1 MSQQSIKFAKPLKGS
16 SGPACPKDLNLTN
29 IEPLQNTRNQTSSG
43 VSRKCTASVSPP
55 PCEELGP
62 TIYMKLEGS
71 PQNNRRRSVLEKYD
85 GVLRTKYMNTKKDPK
100 TAVEIVQT
108 FINFFTDM
116 ELAQPEHRA
125 IFGYMKQLAGNL
137 MLITKLSESQ
147 NNSCLPPINDSKN
160 INIPL
165 ESLHIKEGASESPRK
180 NSYSGDSKPV
190 FSKRWFRFA
199 ENQLQLSQPANNNN
213 AAKIIPQPSDLL
225 IRASVKSGSMRNV
238 YQEIANKPQSN
249 SSSPKVKKA
258 SSPNHNGSVVI
269 LHKKRGSQGNIIIP
283 RLDLEKVIAQ
293 QQFDKIVYQA
303 DFLEKIPEFGE
314 SGSDET
320 KPAKMVI
327 GKYDLKEAELKKESC
342 IV

>member
-238 YQEIANKPQSN
+238 YQEMKNKKGEKRKSDEGGPPATKSKFAPSYHRKN
-249 SSSPKVKKA
+249 A
-258 SSPNHNGSVVI
+258 S
-269 LHKKRGSQGNIIIP
+269 LGNLIIP
-283 RLDLEKVIAQ
+283 KLEIEKLSAQ
-293 QQFDKIVYQA
+293 QKDKKNYM
-303 DFLEKIPEFGE
+303 DEFLEKIPEFSDSWRDEIDMMKTVSGE
-314 SGSDET
+314 CQKS
-320 KPAKMVI
+320 I
-327 GKYDLKEAELKKESC
+327 GGLNKSKCALK
-342 IV
+342 I